1 MKARI
6 TSDAGGYVTAEYDN
20 GDRRVSR
27 VFCCPED
34 GGYVLEQ
41 YGNGEW
47 KQVCDGLAAQGST
60 LHCSSRTKLL
70 DMIRR
75 EYHAMRRNQAARYA

>member
-20 GDRRVSR
+20 GDLRISR
-27 VFCCPED
+27 VFICPPD
-34 GGYVLEQ
+34 GGYVREQ

-47 KQVCDGLAAQGST
+47 KQVCDGLSSRGST
-60 LHCSSRTKLL
+60 LHCSSRAKLL
-70 DMIRR
+70 GMIRT
-75 EYHAMRRNQAARYA
+75 EYRAMRRNQTARCA